1 MASPCCGP
9 SCPRRG
15 RCIRSL
21 PTWACRP
28 SCRSESGV
36 RTTGSMRPMKTS
48 APRTTSTPCDSCAAS
63 GRGSGRPD
71 GKADR
76 QALHRQVQRGHRETA
91 HRDRRPER
99 LPQEVHGQVLQPLL
113 PGGRLRVE
121 RGAAEEPGQL
131 RQLHRVRRVLHR
143 LPLRQHLLPRP
154 PGRLRR
160 PLPARL
166 RCRGPARLGI
176 HPRSGTIPVSAV
188 SEYDVIIV
196 GGGPAGLAAAL
207 YTARMD
213 LKTAVLDRGPLGGQ
227 LLNTELVE
235 DYHGFESILGSDL
248 AMMMVSDA
256 RKFGVDIRDFE
267 PVKEIDVEADTHYKV
282 VRLESGEEV
291 RAPALIMAAGGLP
304 RYLEVPGEKEFWGRG
319 VSYCA
324 VCDGAF
330 FKGQELAVIGG
341 GDAAVEE
348 GDFLTRYA
356 SKVYVIHRRGELR
369 AQPILIDRAR
379 ANPKIQFILDAHVK
393 EIGGEDK
400 VQIVRYEQHGETK
413 ELKVGGVFVFIGFV
427 PNSKLFKVHVDH
439 DEGGYIVTDRNMQT
453 SIDGIWAVGDVRAQL
468 TKQIATAV
476 GDGTTAAVAA
486 AMYITAMKD
495 GAPT

>member
-1 MASPCCGP
+1 M
-9 SCPRRG
+9 
-15 RCIRSL
+15 
-21 PTWACRP
+21 
-28 SCRSESGV
+28 V
-36 RTTGSMRPMKTS
+36 
-48 APRTTSTPCDSCAAS
+48 
-63 GRGSGRPD
+63 
-71 GKADR
+71 
-76 QALHRQVQRGHRETA
+76 
-91 HRDRRPER
+91 
-99 LPQEVHGQVLQPLL
+99 
-113 PGGRLRVE
+113 
-121 RGAAEEPGQL
+121 
-131 RQLHRVRRVLHR
+131 
-143 LPLRQHLLPRP
+143 
-154 PGRLRR
+154 
-160 PLPARL
+160 
-166 RCRGPARLGI
+166 
-176 HPRSGTIPVSAV
+176 
-188 SEYDVIIV
+188 IV

-235 DYHGFESILGSDL
+235 DYPGFESILGSEL
-248 AMMMVSDA
+248 AVKMGEHA
-256 RKFGVDIRDFE
+256 RKFGVEIRDFE
-267 PVKEIDVEADTHYKV
+267 PVKDIDVEAASNDKV
-282 VRLESGEEV
+282 VRLESGEEL

-356 SKVYVIHRRGELR
+356 SKVYIIHRRHELR

-379 ANPKIQFILDAHVK
+379 ANSKIEFVLEAHVK
-393 EIGGEDK
+393 EIAGDDK
-400 VQIVRYEQHGETK
+400 VQTVRYEQHGEPK
-413 ELKVGGVFVFIGFV
+413 ELKVGGVFIFIGFV
-427 PNSKLFKVHVDH
+427 PNSGLFKVHIDH
-439 DEGGYIVTDRNMQT
+439 DAGGYIVTDRNMQT

-486 AMYITAMKD
+486 AMYITGLKD
-495 GAPT
+495 AART